1 MLIFGLRKHHMN
13 EVAVKLRYIYARYLL
28 ISIGTIFLYSLFRWY
43 FDYKLGIIPLKED
56 ILDFWIP
63 FFLPAIPI
71 LIWLRKPLLFL
82 NIKWSNDNGF
92 FFYQLIAGL
101 TILVPTVISQEYI
114 KSSNNRLIS
123 VDSLHEIIEA
133 KGTSCYVIKDF
144 GIKNEYV
151 GGHSISRTSGNYN
164 ENLIFTIYTVVPM
177 VDNSI
182 YGQIDLKNHKHW
194 YAFKFTDKTSNRV
207 SDDAK
212 KENWKAF
219 YEKSFKKYNQFQYF
233 DFQYLRGLPYSDDRD
248 GYIEAIKSMR
258 ENINMDNLL
267 ILEPVNEPF
276 VQNAETKFWWIFG
289 SFGIGAFIFLIM
301 ILIPS
306 VNYGEFGKFEKN
318 ELLSNDDL
326 NDSLAFIIPKGDHF
340 VAAILID
347 INMIIFICL
356 VLSGV
361 NVVSA
366 TPSELLTF
374 GANRRFEV
382 MNGEPWRLFTSMFL
396 HGGLMHLIMNLFAI
410 AIICYLIEAN
420 LGRFKTILVYVIS
433 GIGASIASIF
443 WYENTV
449 SVGASGAIFGMMGVM
464 IAHLIARKT
473 SELNGLFVIILVLY
487 GGINLA
493 LGFLGGVD
501 NAAHIGGLLTGIII
515 GFVLMLS
522 R

>member
-1 MLIFGLRKHHMN
+1 MN
-13 EVAVKLRYIYARYLL
+13 EVVVKLRYIYARYLL

-56 ILDFWIP
+56 LLDFWFP

-101 TILVPTVISQEYI
+101 TILIPTVISQEYM
-114 KSSNNRLIS
+114 KTSNSRLIS
-123 VDSLHEIIEA
+123 VDSLYEIKEA
-133 KGTSCYVIKDF
+133 KGTNFYVIENF
-144 GIKNEYV
+144 GVNEQY
-151 GGHSISRTSGNYN
+151 GGSHSTSRTSGRYN
-164 ENLIFTIYTVVPM
+164 EKLNFTIYLVVPM
-177 VDNSI
+177 VDNSVFT
-182 YGQIDLKNHKHW
+182 QFDLENHKHW
-194 YAFKFTDKTSNRV
+194 YGFKFTDETSNRS
-207 SDDAK
+207 SDDAI
-212 KENWKAF
+212 KEHWKAF
-219 YEKSFKKYNQFQYF
+219 YEESIKKYEQFQYF
-233 DFQYLRGLPYSDDRD
+233 DIAYLRGLPNSDDRD
-248 GYIEAIKSMR
+248 GYIEAIKSIR
-258 ENINMDNLL
+258 ANINMDNLL

-276 VQNAETKFWWIFG
+276 VQNAETKFKWIFG
-289 SFGIGAFIFLIM
+289 SFGIGAFVFLIM

-306 VNYGEFGKFEKN
+306 VNHGEFGKFERK

-326 NDSLAFIIPKGDHF
+326 KDTLDFIIPRGDHF
-340 VAAILID
+340 VAAILIN
-347 INMIIFICL
+347 INLIIFVCL

-361 NVVSA
+361 NVISA
-366 TPSELLTF
+366 TPGELLAF

-396 HGGLMHLIMNLFAI
+396 HGGLMHLGMNLFAI
-410 AIICYLIEAN
+410 AIICYLIEAS
-420 LGRFKTILVYVIS
+420 LGRLKTILAYVIS
-433 GIGASIASIF
+433 GIGASIASIL
-443 WYENTV
+443 WYANTV

-464 IAHLIARKT
+464 ISLLITKKEN
-473 SELNGLFVIILVLY
+473 ELNGLFVVILLLY
-487 GGINLA
+487 GGVSLVF
-493 LGFLGGVD
+493 GFLGGVD